1 MCALHTEPTNAV
13 LLFTSF
19 FYSVCI
25 HFTPYRQNV
34 GLVLFSQYHI
44 RHWGTGGSLQCFTFS
59 FHWYNVLTMFP
70 ELQQTNMFNY
80 FMLNITDLKK
90 IKVMRNITVDSH
102 YKCAYTHR
110 RMKSMH
116 FYTNR
121 IFLHECLNVLNAC
134 NVIVSFIVTMQHIS
148 CEMSIHLAWF
158 VRMLLKDTY
167 SVALS
172 LHIIIYYFSY
182 IFFCCAP
189 FLYRLLDFYINS
201 KHDMVYNST
210 DRVLLYAF
218 IVESSRKACF
228 SIKRRKTCYKRQ
240 EFLYGN

>member
-1 MCALHTEPTNAV
+1 
-13 LLFTSF
+13 
-19 FYSVCI
+19 
-25 HFTPYRQNV
+25 
-34 GLVLFSQYHI
+34 
-44 RHWGTGGSLQCFTFS
+44 
-59 FHWYNVLTMFP
+59 
-70 ELQQTNMFNY
+70 
-80 FMLNITDLKK
+80 
-90 IKVMRNITVDSH
+90 MRNITVDSH